1 HKKDSL
7 SVSSHV
13 FQDPEMSMLAEPRRK
28 QKWSVDPRNSTWSK
42 DDSKFG
48 QKMLERMGWSK
59 GKGLGKSEQGS
70 TEHIKVKVKNNSLGL
85 GTAINHEDNW
95 IAHQDDFNQL
105 LTELNNCHGQ
115 NNTEEP
121 VTEQT
126 QGFSL
131 EEKSKTSKKRV
142 HYMKFTKGKDL
153 SSRSETDLACIF
165 GKRAKQMRN
174 QDEQSFCSALLLC
187 WSGGTSLTKS
197 KTNLNMG
204 TMASHE
210 ALRPTSNGTDSQEE
224 KEQGRDDKDG
234 PSNPEVEVNTVTSAL
249 TMQEY
254 FAQRMAQLKKG
265 RAENQSSASTPETNS
280 NSQSQS
286 TEDSPNTSD
295 MEESKK
301 RKKKKKKDRK
311 DDQNGDERTVEEN
324 EEAQVTGEV
333 TVEEQ
338 ADLDGKKKKKK
349 ERRAKEDECCVPAAN
364 QDTPGD
370 IVEQSTRKKKK
381 RKNKETPTHTPT
393 DSTNEEDKADNLTEA
408 EISDKKRKRRKQRED
423 EEEQT
428 EVVEEKKF
436 KKDKKKKKK

>member
-1 HKKDSL
+1 
-7 SVSSHV
+7 
-13 FQDPEMSMLAEPRRK
+13 MSMLAEPRRK
-28 QKWSVDPRNSTWSK
+28 QKWSVDPRNSAWSN

-59 GKGLGKSEQGS
+59 GKGLGKSEQGA

-85 GTAINHEDNW
+85 GTAVNNEDNW

-105 LTELNNCHGQ
+105 LAELNNCHGQ
-115 NNTEEP
+115 TSEEP
-121 VTEQT
+121 SPEQA

-174 QDEQSFCSALLLC
+174 QEE
-187 WSGGTSLTKS
+187 
-197 KTNLNMG
+197 
-204 TMASHE
+204 ASN
-210 ALRPTSNGTDSQEE
+210 STDSQEE
-224 KEQGRDDKDG
+224 KEQDSDDKNG
-234 PSNPEVEVNTVTSAL
+234 PLNPEAEHNTVTSTL

-265 RAENQSSASTPETNS
+265 RAENGSSASTPDIDSNPRTQSETCKF
-280 NSQSQS
+280 
-286 TEDSPNTSD
+286 TEDSRDTSD

-311 DDQNGDERTVEEN
+311 NDNEEKVEET
-324 EEAQVTGEV
+324 EDAPVTEV
-333 TVEEQ
+333 TAVEH
-338 ADLDGKKKKKK
+338 ADSGSKKKKKK
-349 ERRAKEDECCVPAAN
+349 KDRQAREEDTAEECCVPATK
-364 QDTPGD
+364 QDP
-370 IVEQSTRKKKK
+370 VALSSEKKKK
-381 RKNKETPTHTPT
+381 RINKETPTCTP
-393 DSTNEEDKADNLTEA
+393 NEDDEADNITDTKVL
-408 EISDKKRKRRKQRED
+408 DKKRKKRKQREQ

-428 EVVEEKKF
+428 EVITEKKS
-436 KKDKKKKKK
+436 KREKRKKKNDN